1 MSVQEI
7 PPDYAAELREEV
19 ENSRMNSD
27 VPLIEGEVG
36 RVSSASINTRISSVG
51 SARQRL
57 LLASSAIGLSA
68 AIARAAESDWF
79 EPVQC
84 QPEETSKESGEEG
97 IRMHFSKKGSHK
109 QNRRKALKRHRRNR

>member
-27 VPLIEGEVG
+27 VPLVEGEVG
-36 RVSSASINTRISSVG
+36 RVSGASINTRISSVM

-68 AIARAAESDWF
+68 AVARAADSDWF
-79 EPVQC
+79 EPVIC
-84 QPEETSKESGEEG
+84 QPEESNEEG

-109 QNRRKALKRHRRNR
+109 QNRRKALKKRARNR